1 MSASLG
7 VRFAS
12 TLVSTLFLPPVQSNS
27 LFYRVVEITLQT
39 ILFLSPTTPQLLKPL
54 IVPSWF
60 SLAGVFPNKIPLIP
74 SSTYFMEDLDEYKR
88 WQRLS
93 VLKTTMRYY
102 LTPIRMAAIKKQ
114 TTQNITSVG
123 VNLEKLE
130 PLCAASKNVKWSI
143 HYGREYGG
151 SSKNKIEKKTPKTK
165 NKKTTLK
172 LRSAALGP
180 GRKRDYF
187 FGNPKAGGKPGS
199 RPLIHFTKR
208 RGLSKAG
215 LLDFKNRSPEWP
227 RKTSLR
233 L

>member
-165 NKKTTLK
+165 NKKT
-172 LRSAALGP
+172 
-180 GRKRDYF
+180 RKRTKKIKKKYIELPDDPAIPLWGIYL
-187 FGNPKAGGKPGS
+187 KELKSGS
-199 RPLIHFTKR
+199 
-208 RGLSKAG
+208 
-215 LLDFKNRSPEWP
+215 
-227 RKTSLR
+227 
-233 L
+233 